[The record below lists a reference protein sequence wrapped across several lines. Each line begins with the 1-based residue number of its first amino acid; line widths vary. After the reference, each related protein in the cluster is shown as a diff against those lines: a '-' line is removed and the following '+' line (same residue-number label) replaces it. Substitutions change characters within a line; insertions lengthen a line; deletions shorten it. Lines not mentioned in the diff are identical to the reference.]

1 LRFAAFFAAGFLAA
15 VFFLAAGL
23 RFAAFFA
30 AGFLAVVGFLA
41 AAAVSVV
48 VTVVS
53 ICVSPFT

>member
-1 LRFAAFFAAGFLAA
+1 
-15 VFFLAAGL
+15 
-23 RFAAFFA
+23 
-30 AGFLAVVGFLA
+30 VVGFLA